1 MSACVKPVDHP
12 TQLNFHLDLD
22 VARVKPALDLK
33 LRYSSVRQDS
43 RNTSSE
49 AGTPH
54 HRGLLSAA
62 GAVYKENLFLGK
74 TYSGE
79 KAGCL

>member
-1 MSACVKPVDHP
+1 MSARVQPVDRP

-33 LRYSSVRQDS
+33 LRYSSVRLDS

-62 GAVYKENLFLGK
+62 ADVNKENLFW
-74 TYSGE
+74 GE
-79 KAGCL
+79 